1 MALQKVYLFAPENDI
16 ALASGK
22 RYYTPPPA
30 SRKIAADLALL
41 PLWYADEE
49 SIVLSQ
55 RPPSDELQQTIERLG
70 ITSRTAPAL
79 PPGEWECC
87 PWGWSAYTC
96 QQLEKAGIESRQLPD
111 DKQITEIRRLSGRAT
126 TRDILQRFAELIP
139 DYPLPPIPEILYDAA
154 STERFA
160 TSHRATLLKAPWSSS
175 GRGIIRVNGLY
186 DTSTARQAEGILRK
200 QGYIMGEVLLDKTA
214 DLAFE
219 FYSNGIQTRFA
230 GYSLFNTDR
239 RGSYIGNILAP
250 DTAIERYLSRSISPA
265 TLHAT
270 QAALQHITTELIAP
284 HYKGYFG
291 IDAIIYRDD
300 DTALRLYPCIELNL
314 RMNMG
319 LVAHCIAS
327 RFMAEG
333 SSGSYHVAYAPSP
346 AQHIERHRTMYA
358 QYPPVIEGRH
368 IISGYLPLTPL
379 YNDTLYH
386 AYIIVE
392 RKNFL

>member
-1 MALQKVYLFAPENDI
+1 MALQKVYLFAPENDT

-22 RYYTPPPA
+22 RYYTPPSA
-30 SRKIAADLALL
+30 ARKIAADLALL
-41 PLWYADEE
+41 PLWYADEK

-55 RPPSDELQQTIERLG
+55 RPPSDDLQQTIEQLG
-70 ITSRTAPAL
+70 ITSRTVPTL

-96 QQLEKAGIESRQLPD
+96 QQLEKVGVGSRQLPD
-111 DKQITEIRRLSGRAT
+111 NKQISEIRRLSGRAT

-139 DYPLPPIPEILYDAA
+139 YYPLPPIPEILYDAA
-154 STERFA
+154 SIERFA

-186 DTSTARQAEGILRK
+186 DTTTARQAEGILRK

-239 RGSYIGNILAP
+239 HGSYTGNILAP

-300 DTALRLYPCIELNL
+300 DATLRLYPCIELNL

-319 LVAHCIAS
+319 LVAHCIAN

-333 SSGSYHVAYAPSP
+333 CSGSYHVAYAPSP
-346 AQHIERHRTMYA
+346 AQHIERHLTLYA
-358 QYPPVIEGRH
+358 LHQPVIEDRH
-368 IISGYLPLTPL
+368 IVSGYLPLTPL

>member
-1 MALQKVYLFAPENDI
+1 MALQKVYLFAPENDT

-30 SRKIAADLALL
+30 ARKIAADLALL
-41 PLWYADEE
+41 PIWYADEE
-49 SIVLSQ
+49 SIILSQ

-96 QQLEKAGIESRQLPD
+96 KQNEKAGIESRQLPD

-239 RGSYIGNILAP
+239 HGSYTGNILAP

-346 AQHIERHRTMYA
+346 AQHIERHRAMYA
-358 QYPPVIEGRH
+358 QHPLVIEGRR
-368 IISGYLPLTPL
+368 IVSGYLPLTPL
-379 YNDTLYH
+379 HDDTLYH